1 MNWLQIVEIV
11 WQAYLEYA
19 ALRMSLFS
27 DWFVFI
33 LNVKH

>member
-1 MNWLQIVEIV
+1 MNGLQIVEMV
-11 WQAYLEYA
+11 QQAHLEYA
-19 ALRMSLFS
+19 ALRKALFS